1 MKFLEHVG
9 IHNEFYEPPS
19 NAEAKI
25 LIAKARLHY
34 NKLVA
39 LHSGLQ
45 LSTIQFYINHL
56 GKKAKSLDIVLKIL
70 RSW

>member
-1 MKFLEHVG
+1 MKFLEHAG
-9 IHNEFYEPPS
+9 IHNEFYELPS

-25 LIAKARLHY
+25 LITKARLHH

-39 LHSGLQ
+39 LHLDLQ
-45 LSTIQFYINHL
+45 LSTIQSCINQL